1 MIIQCESC
9 ARKYIVKDNDI
20 PNEGRA
26 VKCGYCSVTW
36 YQMPTSR
43 KVSITQKQKIKE
55 PPKKTVSKKSQNF
68 SSIKGVKASDGKVY
82 KFLGNQWAQL
92 LPSGKTGLFARKI
105 IAQELDKIIGR
116 EKNKTK
122 NKKPTEFDPSS
133 GSMNDENNLP
143 DIYKEKKGF
152 GFFSY
157 IFLIIFISI
166 AAVGLLKMFE
176 EDLTNYFP
184 QLLYFFEII
193 DMQLVYLNE
202 TIRNISTIVKDLTNS
217 Y

>member
-1 MIIQCESC
+1 MIIQCKSC

-36 YQMPTSR
+36 YQMPTSK
-43 KVSITQKQKIKE
+43 KVSATQKLKE
-55 PPKKTVSKKSQNF
+55 PPKKVVVRKPQNF
-68 SSIKGVKASDGKVY
+68 SSFSTAEASDGKVY

-92 LPSGKTGLFARKI
+92 LPSGKIGLFARKA
-105 IAQELDKIIGR
+105 IAQELDEIVGR
-116 EKNKTK
+116 RKNQTK
-122 NKKPTEFDPSS
+122 NKKPAEVNPSS

-166 AAVGLLKMFE
+166 AVVGLLKMFE

-193 DMQLVYLNE
+193 DIQLIHLNE
-202 TIRNISTIVKDLTNS
+202 TIKNISTIVKDLRNS